1 MTLGKREYVRITSR
15 QNTVNGCVLSFN
27 GGTEREIF
35 TCGNHMVEQGKT
47 LLKMTLVNFA
57 KRARR
62 NLYSTVKDDVGIL
75 RCIRAVILVCATNT
89 LTP

>member
-1 MTLGKREYVRITSR
+1 
-15 QNTVNGCVLSFN
+15 
-27 GGTEREIF
+27 
-35 TCGNHMVEQGKT
+35 MVEQGKT
-47 LLKMTLVNFA
+47 VLKMTLVNSA

-89 LTP
+89 PTP